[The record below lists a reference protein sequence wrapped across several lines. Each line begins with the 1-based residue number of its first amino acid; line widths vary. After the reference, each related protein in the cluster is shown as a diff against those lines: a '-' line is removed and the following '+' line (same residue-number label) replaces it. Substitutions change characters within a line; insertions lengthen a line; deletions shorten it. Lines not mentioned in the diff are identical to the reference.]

1 MSLKAALMLILTNLK
16 TFFQLLMFQMRKQK
30 QDGKHVLEEK
40 GAASDASSPRSSLKE
55 LQDKK
60 EDI

>member
-1 MSLKAALMLILTNLK
+1 MLILTNLK